1 MAAPAKLVDNLTG
14 IRGFAAL
21 WVACFHFQNLPIMES
36 LHLGPIVTRGFRGVD
51 VFFVL
56 SGLVLALNYAQ
67 RFASPRLDWGMFREF
82 LIRRFARIYPVH
94 LATFLI
100 VFMGFEFAVHTG
112 HNFPLQQNDDLWTAV
127 CNLLMIHAWGM
138 TKDVSWNIASWS
150 ISAEWFAYIFV
161 FPFCVLVLRRLSAIG
176 CLTVTFLA
184 WLLFLGFVFF
194 LQRGG
199 LAFATTDGALR
210 IIPEFIG
217 GYSVYR
223 MIMQSSV
230 KISGNSSAAIGLA
243 GILIISY
250 LPAAF
255 VVFLLP
261 ATMMLMIGLHAGGS
275 VVNAVFGNRPAIFLG
290 EISYSI
296 YMIHLIV
303 AVLFDHFAWALRVS
317 PTLIHA
323 VLILIIEM
331 LTTIGLAYLMYISIE
346 LPGRAMIAQKLTR
359 AFGLNN
365 AAAAR

>member
-1 MAAPAKLVDNLTG
+1 MAAPAKMVDNLTG

-21 WVACFHFQNLPIMES
+21 WVACFHFQNLPIMQS
-36 LHLGPIVTRGFRGVD
+36 LRLGPIVARGFRGVD

-67 RFASPRLDWGMFREF
+67 RFASPNLDWGMFREF

-100 VFMGFEFAVHTG
+100 VLMGFEFAVHTG

-127 CNLLMIHAWGM
+127 CNLLLVHAWGM

-150 ISAEWFAYIFV
+150 ISAEWFAYLFV
-161 FPFCVLVLRRLSAIG
+161 FPFCVLVLRRLSVLG
-176 CLTVTFLA
+176 CLTVTLVA

-194 LQRGG
+194 FQRGG

-223 MIMQSSV
+223 MITQRSL
-230 KISGNSSAAIGLA
+230 KISGNIAVAMGLA
-243 GILIISY
+243 AILIISY
-250 LPAAF
+250 LPAAA

-261 ATMMLMIGLHAGGS
+261 AIMALMIGLNAGGV

-303 AVLFDHFAWALRVS
+303 AVLFDHFAWTLNVS
-317 PTLIHA
+317 ATSMHATLIFI
-323 VLILIIEM
+323 VEM
-331 LTTIGLAYLMYISIE
+331 LTTIGLSYLVYISIE
-346 LPGRAMIAQKLTR
+346 LPGRAMIAKKFTR
-359 AFGLNN
+359 AAGLNT

>member
-21 WVACFHFQNLPIMES
+21 WVACFHFQNLPIMQA
-36 LHLGPIVTRGFRGVD
+36 LQLGPIVTRGFRGVD

-67 RFASPRLDWGMFREF
+67 RFASPNLDWAMFREF
-82 LIRRFARIYPVH
+82 LVRRFARIYPVH

-100 VFMGFEFAVHTG
+100 VFAGFEFAVHTG
-112 HNFPLQQNDDLWTAV
+112 HNFPLQQNDDLWTAI
-127 CNLLMIHAWGM
+127 CNLLLVHAWGM

-161 FPFCVLVLRRLSAIG
+161 FPFCVLILRRLSVIG
-176 CLTVTFLA
+176 CLSATFISWLA
-184 WLLFLGFVFF
+184 FLGFVFLF
-194 LQRGG
+194 QRGG

-223 MIMQSSV
+223 IITQASV
-230 KISGNSSAAIGLA
+230 KISGDLSAAIGLA
-243 GILIISY
+243 AILIISY
-250 LPAAF
+250 LPAAA
-255 VVFLLP
+255 VVLLLP
-261 ATMMLMIGLHAGGS
+261 AIMMLMIGLYAGGTA
-275 VVNAVFGNRPAIFLG
+275 VNAVFGHKVAIFLG

-296 YMIHLIV
+296 YMVHLIV
-303 AVLFDHFAWALRVS
+303 AVLFDHFAWALNIS
-317 PTLIHA
+317 ATLMHA
-323 VLILIIEM
+323 VLIFIIEM
-331 LTTIGLAYLMYISIE
+331 LTTISLSYLMYISIE
-346 LPGRAMIAQKLTR
+346 LPGRAMIAQRFTR
-359 AFGLNN
+359 TARLNS